1 MGRPSERPPAS
12 HRSRPATL
20 TNESAL
26 YKSDRKRRINPD
38 DLLPITITATQA
50 VASSRESS
58 LAAITEDR
66 ATRLIASRLRWGRSR
81 FPLFLPPRNGAAARA
96 IMTIDFRLYRGL
108 EIQPLVYPH
117 HAAEAG
123 RGHNYEQGFDAAV
136 LIQQQNALNGVTR
149 SRVFK
154 LGSIRPF
161 EYAGD
166 ARRASTAYAER
177 LIDTCYPG
185 SSILDQEP

>member
-1 MGRPSERPPAS
+1 MGSLSFPALPSA
-12 HRSRPATL
+12 AQ
-20 TNESAL
+20 
-26 YKSDRKRRINPD
+26 RR
-38 DLLPITITATQA
+38 
-50 VASSRESS
+50 
-58 LAAITEDR
+58 
-66 ATRLIASRLRWGRSR
+66 GCK
-81 FPLFLPPRNGAAARA
+81 GH
-96 IMTIDFRLYRGL
+96 MTIDFRLYRGL

-117 HAAEAG
+117 HAAEPG
-123 RGHNYEQGFDAAV
+123 RGRNYEQGFDAAV

-161 EYAGD
+161 ESAGD

-177 LIDTCYPG
+177 LIDTCHPG